1 MKKLLS
7 TLIILSFGAGAFGAK
22 ISNPF
27 GKRDYKS
34 QEIKYQYHVQKEDLE
49 YNRDK
54 RLINRVPSGYM
65 TVEEYEKQS
74 EYKDRATLEFD
85 APKIERPSDFKY
97 VPKPLYKIVKYND
110 PPGKT
115 ELSLGRRLYFKRQ
128 VNGQGIVS
136 PDYTKMVYPAVYYYH
151 DSGSVGADL
160 FVIPLDEKEANLT
173 RILKANVAHREL
185 NPILSTEKAI
195 DNYAAFRSL
204 TPVDF
209 NPDGTKLLAKEK
221 LGSSEDGIW
230 ATNIYVYDFDKK
242 TSYDLSAVRE
252 AITYYWKEYMN
263 LNLIDKRWDIY
274 PLGFDAANPD
284 TVIVQAYAY
293 TGEKPVFLGTWSVDC
308 YGNHSQLV
316 SFDKTYSPSISSNGF
331 KIEKDGVEEYQTV
344 IREEKNLEKQGEIME
359 KQKKAEDKKEIK
371 KINEDFKYE
380 LKTLQA
386 DFKDEYR
393 DNRKLQTFAGS
404 TEGTELEAQ
413 YYEYQK
419 QQTEKDIH
427 KLEKKIHN
435 KEKQIDK
442 VDKKIQKIT
451 DETQKIKDE
460 LYGPSEDSDEDQTDE
475 NAQTEET
482 QEEQTQNIEYEQ

>member
-7 TLIILSFGAGAFGAK
+7 TLIILSFGTSAFGVQ

-27 GKRDYKS
+27 GKKDYKS
-34 QEIKYQYHVQKEDLE
+34 QEIKYQYQVQKEDLE
-49 YNRDK
+49 YKRDNR
-54 RLINRVPSGYM
+54 LLNREPSGYM

-85 APKIERPSDFKY
+85 VPKIERPSDFKY

-110 PPGKT
+110 PPGKS
-115 ELSLGRRLYFKRQ
+115 ELSLGRRLFYKRQ
-128 VNGQGIVS
+128 INGQGIVS

-160 FVIPLDEKEANLT
+160 FVIPLDEKESNLT
-173 RILKANVAHREL
+173 RILKANVAHRDV
-185 NPILSTEKAI
+185 NPIISTEKAI

-209 NPDGTKLLAKEK
+209 NADGTKILAKEK

-230 ATNIYVYDFDKK
+230 ATKIYVYDFGNK
-242 TSYDLSAVRE
+242 TSYDLNAVRE

-263 LNLIDKRWDIY
+263 LNLIEKRWDIY

-284 TVIVQAYAY
+284 KVIVQAYAY

-308 YGNHSQLV
+308 YGNHSQIV
-316 SFDKTYSPSISSNGF
+316 SFDKTYAPAISSNGF

-419 QQTEKDIH
+419 QQTEKDIQ
-427 KLEKKIHN
+427 KLEKKIQN

-442 VDKKIQKIT
+442 VEQKIQKIT
-451 DETQKIKDE
+451 DETQKIKEE
-460 LYGPSEDSDEDQTDE
+460 LYGPSQNTDENQTDE
-475 NAQTEET
+475 NEQSEETTQEPSQNTEE
-482 QEEQTQNIEYEQ
+482 E